1 METLV
6 LDTTRLEQKITRIAH
21 EIVENTFEVDTIFIA
36 GISGNGAILAEKL
49 AELIHTISNQKLHLF
64 KITVEKDAPLSKSI
78 DISIDTKSLNDAT
91 IILVDDVINSGRTMQ
106 YALMKILESP
116 VKSVKTVALVD
127 RKHRRYPIKADFV
140 GLTLSTTLKERVEVS
155 FGEKSVAYL
164 V

>member
-6 LDTTRLEQKITRIAH
+6 LNTTRLEQKITRIAH
-21 EIVENTFEVDTIFIA
+21 EIVENTFEVDNLFIA
-36 GISGNGAILAEKL
+36 GISGNGAILAERL
-49 AELIHTISNQKLHLF
+49 VELIRTISDQKLQLF

-78 DISIDTKSLNDAT
+78 EISIDSDSLKDAT

-140 GLTLSTTLKERVEVS
+140 GLTLSTTLKERVEVT
-155 FGEKSVAYL
+155 FGDEPVAYL

>member
-6 LDTTRLEQKITRIAH
+6 LNTTRLEQKITRIAH
-21 EIVENTFEVDTIFIA
+21 EIVENTFEVEHIFIA
-36 GISGNGAILAEKL
+36 GISGNGVILAEKL
-49 AELIHTISNQKLHLF
+49 VELIRTFSDQKLHLF
-64 KITVEKDAPLSKSI
+64 NITVEKDAPLSKSI
-78 DISIDTKSLNDAT
+78 EISIDSDSLKDAT
-91 IILVDDVINSGRTMQ
+91 VILVDDVINSGRTMQ

-140 GLTLSTTLKERVEVS
+140 GLTLSTTLKERVEVT
-155 FGEKSVAYL
+155 FGDEPVAYL

>member
-6 LDTTRLEQKITRIAH
+6 LNTTRLEQKITRIAH
-21 EIVENTFEVDTIFIA
+21 EIVENTFEVEHIFIA
-36 GISGNGAILAEKL
+36 GISGNGVILAEKL
-49 AELIHTISNQKLHLF
+49 VELIRTLSDQQLHLF
-64 KITVEKDAPLSKSI
+64 NITVEKDAPLSKSI
-78 DISIDTKSLNDAT
+78 EISIDTDSLKDAT

-140 GLTLSTTLKERVEVS
+140 GLTLSTTLKERVEVT
-155 FGEKSVAYL
+155 FGDESVAYL

>member
-6 LDTTRLEQKITRIAH
+6 LNTTRLEQKITRIAH
-21 EIVENTFEVDTIFIA
+21 EIVENTFEVDNLFIA

-49 AELIHTISNQKLHLF
+49 VELIRSISNQKLQLF
-64 KITVEKDAPLSKSI
+64 NITVEKDAPLSKSI
-78 DISIDTKSLNDAT
+78 EISIDSDSLKDAT

-140 GLTLSTTLKERVEVS
+140 GLTLSTTLKERVEVT
-155 FGEKSVAYL
+155 FGDEPVAYL